1 MVPRL
6 PLIEDLTTGP
16 VPPGSNLLVEFDPAS
31 QWYNASVTI
40 MAGWLRTGGRA
51 RYTVASQPPDDF
63 RSQLNRLVPNVA
75 ELESKDIVEIWDE
88 YTVTLGQKS
97 KEKYAV
103 DSLKVQDMSISF
115 SQMMKEPVAPDILLI
130 TDDQAV
136 EARFNEEKNWVEFAL
151 ARDFPNV
158 KLRKL
163 IGIGGVIKGVL
174 SDWAL
179 KRLEGAADGIVDF
192 KVDEAGN
199 VTRDLIRVR
208 SMRAVGFDR
217 EWHELKTGEN
227 LEVSLQR

>member
-1 MVPRL
+1 MPRL

-97 KEKYAV
+97 KEKYAL
-103 DSLKVQDMSISF
+103 DSLKVPDMSISF
-115 SQMMKEPVAPDILLI
+115 SQMMKQPVAPDILLMA
-130 TDDQAV
+130 DDQAV
-136 EARFNEEKNWVEFAL
+136 EARFNEEKNWVEFTL
-151 ARDFPNV
+151 TRDLPNV

-179 KRLEGAADGIVDF
+179 KRLEGAVDGIIDF

-227 LEVSLQR
+227 LEVSLHR